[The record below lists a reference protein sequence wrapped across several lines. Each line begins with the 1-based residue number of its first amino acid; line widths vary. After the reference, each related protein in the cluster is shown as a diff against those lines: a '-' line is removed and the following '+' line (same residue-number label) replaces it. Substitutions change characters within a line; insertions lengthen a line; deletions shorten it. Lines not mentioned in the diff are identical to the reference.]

1 MGAWRGS
8 VFTSGHV
15 LSLEL
20 AKPPVHAVNV
30 NGVKQDAISCNRN
43 LRVKLFKSS
52 TDVQALQFDFL
63 SAQPS
68 MRKVAQS
75 QTPQIMRYHHVD
87 IHLHNQLTLLAQ
99 TTKTSGVVNST
110 TPLQLRPSAGSYLLL

>member
-43 LRVKLFKSS
+43 LRVKLFKEFNRCSSAAIRFSVCTTIYEKSGSKPNTSNHEIPSRRYSS
-52 TDVQALQFDFL
+52 T
-63 SAQPS
+63 
-68 MRKVAQS
+68 
-75 QTPQIMRYHHVD
+75 
-87 IHLHNQLTLLAQ
+87 
-99 TTKTSGVVNST
+99 
-110 TPLQLRPSAGSYLLL
+110 